1 MNLPLIAIS
10 ANSPPNQNNM
20 TVNFP
25 GYFISFEGIDGAGKS
40 THIDAFCKLKQECY
54 PNHEVVV
61 TREPGGTP
69 LGEQLRGLLLDA
81 PMNLE
86 TEALLMFAAR
96 REHLA
101 QVIEPALAAGKI
113 VISDRFT
120 DASFAYQGG
129 GRGLSIAKLNDLERW
144 VQGRENGTLL
154 QPNLTI
160 LFDLPGEVAEA
171 RRSKVRAP
179 DKFEKMD
186 LNFFEK
192 VRQEYLRRAKED
204 PQRFHLVDAT
214 QTPEA
219 IWNGLQALKIN
230 F

>member
-1 MNLPLIAIS
+1 MTSIIS
-10 ANSPPNQNNM
+10 G
-20 TVNFP
+20 F
-25 GYFISFEGIDGAGKS
+25 FISFEGIDGAGKS
-40 THIDAFCKLKQECY
+40 THIESFKNLMQERH
-54 PNHEVVV
+54 PDREVVM

-69 LGEQLRGLLLDA
+69 LGEQLRALLLDA
-81 PMNLE
+81 PMHLE

-96 REHLA
+96 REHIA
-101 QVIEPALAAGKI
+101 QVIEPALKAGKI

-129 GRGLSIAKLNDLERW
+129 GRGLSLDKLNALERW
-144 VQGRENGTLL
+144 VQGRSDGSLL

-160 LFDLPGEVAEA
+160 LFDLPGEIAEA

-186 LNFFEK
+186 LDFFEK
-192 VRQEYLRRAKED
+192 VRQEYLRRAKAD
-204 PQRFHLVDAT
+204 PKRFHLVDAT

-219 IWNGLQALKIN
+219 IWNGLKQLELII
-230 F
+230 

>member
-1 MNLPLIAIS
+1 
-10 ANSPPNQNNM
+10 M
-20 TVNFP
+20 TSTHT
-25 GYFISFEGIDGAGKS
+25 GYFITFEGIDGAGKS
-40 THIDAFCKLKQECY
+40 THVDAFRNLMQERY
-54 PNHEVVV
+54 PDKEVVM
-61 TREPGGTP
+61 TREPGGTT
-69 LGEQLRGLLLDA
+69 LGEQLRNLLLDA

-101 QVIEPALAAGKI
+101 QVILPALTAGKI

-129 GRGLSIAKLNDLERW
+129 GRGLSLEKLNVLERW
-144 VQGRENGTLL
+144 VQGQPDGSLL

-186 LNFFEK
+186 LSFFER

-204 PQRFHLVDAT
+204 AKRFHLVDAT

-219 IWNGLQALKIN
+219 IWNGLKQIQIA

>member
-1 MNLPLIAIS
+1 L
-10 ANSPPNQNNM
+10 NM
-20 TVNFP
+20 TSAQSGF
-25 GYFISFEGIDGAGKS
+25 FISFEGIDGAGKS
-40 THIDAFCKLKQECY
+40 THVDSFRNLMQERY
-54 PNHEVVV
+54 PNKEVVM
-61 TREPGGTP
+61 TREPGGTA
-69 LGEQLRGLLLDA
+69 LGEQLRNLLLDA

-96 REHLA
+96 REHIA

-129 GRGLSIAKLNDLERW
+129 GRGLSLDKLNDLERW
-144 VQGRENGTLL
+144 VQGRSDGTLL

-160 LFDLPGEVAEA
+160 LFDLPGEIAEA

-186 LNFFEK
+186 LDFFER
-192 VRQEYLRRAKED
+192 VRQEYLRRAKAD
-204 PQRFHLVDAT
+204 PDRFHLVDAT
-214 QTPEA
+214 KTPEA
-219 IWNGLQALKIN
+219 IWDGLKLIQIAL
-230 F
+230 

>member
-1 MNLPLIAIS
+1 MTS
-10 ANSPPNQNNM
+10 AQN
-20 TVNFP
+20 

-40 THIDAFCKLKQECY
+40 THVDAFRNLMQERY
-54 PNHEVVV
+54 PNKEVVM
-61 TREPGGTP
+61 TREPGGTS
-69 LGEQLRGLLLDA
+69 LGEQLRNLLLDA

-96 REHLA
+96 REHIA
-101 QVIEPALAAGKI
+101 QVIEPALSAGKI

-129 GRGLSIAKLNDLERW
+129 GRGLSLSKLNELERW
-144 VQGRENGTLL
+144 VQGRPDGSLL

-171 RRSKVRAP
+171 RRSKARAP

-186 LNFFEK
+186 LDFFER
-192 VRQEYLRRAKED
+192 VRQEYLRRAKD
-204 PQRFHLVDAT
+204 DLSRFHIVDAT
-214 QTPEA
+214 KTPEA
-219 IWNGLQALKIN
+219 IWDGLKLIQIAI
-230 F
+230 

>member
-10 ANSPPNQNNM
+10 ANSPPNRNNM
-20 TVNFP
+20 TANFP

-40 THIDAFCKLKQECY
+40 THIDAFCKLMKECY

-144 VQGRENGTLL
+144 VQGREDGTLL

>member
-1 MNLPLIAIS
+1 
-10 ANSPPNQNNM
+10 M
-20 TVNFP
+20 TTTNP

-40 THIDAFCKLKQECY
+40 THIDSFCKLMEGRY
-54 PNHEVVV
+54 PEREVVV
-61 TREPGGTP
+61 TREPGGTA
-69 LGEQLRGLLLDA
+69 LGEQLRSLLLDA

-96 REHLA
+96 REHIA
-101 QVIEPALAAGKI
+101 QIIEPALTAGKI

-144 VQGRENGTLL
+144 VQGQADGSLL

-160 LFDLPGEVAEA
+160 LFDLPGEVAEK
-171 RRSKVRAP
+171 RRSKVRTP

-192 VRQEYLRRAKED
+192 VRQEYLRRARENPK
-204 PQRFHLVDAT
+204 RFYLVDAT
-214 QTPEA
+214 KTPDA
-219 IWNGLQALKIN
+219 IWNDLKCLDIQI
-230 F
+230 

>member
-1 MNLPLIAIS
+1 M
-10 ANSPPNQNNM
+10 
-20 TVNFP
+20 
-25 GYFISFEGIDGAGKS
+25 
-40 THIDAFCKLKQECY
+40 
-54 PNHEVVV
+54 

-69 LGEQLRGLLLDA
+69 LGEQLRKLLLDS

-96 REHLA
+96 REHIA

-129 GRGLSIAKLNDLERW
+129 GRGLSLSKLNELEHW
-144 VQGRENGTLL
+144 VQTLPNGALL

-179 DKFEKMD
+179 DKFEQMNLD
-186 LNFFEK
+186 FFEK

-204 PQRFHLVDAT
+204 ARRFHLVDAT
-214 QTPEA
+214 QTPQA
-219 IWNGLQALKIN
+219 IWDGLKLIQIAL
-230 F
+230 

>member
-1 MNLPLIAIS
+1 
-10 ANSPPNQNNM
+10 M
-20 TVNFP
+20 TSTHT
-25 GYFISFEGIDGAGKS
+25 GHFISFEGIDGAGKS
-40 THIDAFCKLKQECY
+40 THVDAFRNLMQERY
-54 PNHEVVV
+54 PDKEVVM
-61 TREPGGTP
+61 TREPGGTA
-69 LGEQLRGLLLDA
+69 LGEQLRNLLLDA

-129 GRGLSIAKLNDLERW
+129 GRGLSLEKLNTLERW
-144 VQGRENGTLL
+144 VQGQPDGSLL

-171 RRSKVRAP
+171 RRSKARAP

-186 LNFFEK
+186 LSFFER

-204 PQRFHLVDAT
+204 SKRFHLVDAT
-214 QTPEA
+214 QTPDA
-219 IWNGLQALKIN
+219 IWNGLKQIQIA

>member
-1 MNLPLIAIS
+1 MSSLY
-10 ANSPPNQNNM
+10 
-20 TVNFP
+20 P
-25 GYFISFEGIDGAGKS
+25 GYFVSFEGIDGAGKS
-40 THIDAFCKLKQECY
+40 THIDAFSKLLQERY
-54 PNHEVVV
+54 PSKEVIM
-61 TREPGGTP
+61 TREPGGTL
-69 LGEQLRGLLLDA
+69 LGEQLRNLLLEA

-101 QVIEPALAAGKI
+101 QIIEPALMAGKI

-129 GRGLSIAKLNDLERW
+129 GRGLSLEKLNELEAW
-144 VQGRENGTLL
+144 VQGRGNGLLL

-160 LFDLPGEVAEA
+160 LFDLPGSVAEA

-186 LNFFEK
+186 LEFFER

-204 PQRFHLVDAT
+204 PKRFHLVDAT
-214 QTPEA
+214 QTQET
-219 IWNGLQALKIN
+219 IWNGLKEIRIDL
-230 F
+230 

>member
-1 MNLPLIAIS
+1 
-10 ANSPPNQNNM
+10 M
-20 TVNFP
+20 TSMYP
-25 GYFISFEGIDGAGKS
+25 GFFISFEGIDGAGKS
-40 THIDAFCKLKQECY
+40 THIESFQKLMQERY
-54 PNHEVVV
+54 PEREVVM
-61 TREPGGTP
+61 TREPGGTA
-69 LGEQLRGLLLDA
+69 LGEQLRTLLLDM

-96 REHLA
+96 REHIA
-101 QVIEPALAAGKI
+101 QIIEPALSAGKI

-129 GRGLSIAKLNDLERW
+129 GRGLSLKKLNELEHW
-144 VQGRENGTLL
+144 VQGRPNGVLL
-154 QPNLTI
+154 QPDLTI
-160 LFDLPGEVAEA
+160 LFDLPGEIAEA

-204 PQRFHLVDAT
+204 PKRFYLVDAT
-214 QTPEA
+214 KTPDL
-219 IWNGLQALKIN
+219 IWSDLKKLEIII
-230 F
+230 

>member
-1 MNLPLIAIS
+1 
-10 ANSPPNQNNM
+10 M
-20 TVNFP
+20 TSIHT

-40 THIDAFCKLKQECY
+40 THVDAFRNLMQERY
-54 PNHEVVV
+54 PDKEVVM
-61 TREPGGTP
+61 TREPGGTA
-69 LGEQLRGLLLDA
+69 LGEQLRNLLLDA

-101 QVIEPALAAGKI
+101 QVIEPALMAGKI

-129 GRGLSIAKLNDLERW
+129 GRGLSLEKLNALERW
-144 VQGRENGTLL
+144 VQGQADGTLL

-186 LNFFEK
+186 LSFFK
-192 VRQEYLRRAKED
+192 RVRQEYLRRAKED
-204 PQRFHLVDAT
+204 PKRFHLVDAT

-219 IWNGLQALKIN
+219 IWEGLKQIQIAFK
-230 F
+230 

>member
-1 MNLPLIAIS
+1 MH
-10 ANSPPNQNNM
+10 
-20 TVNFP
+20 T
-25 GYFISFEGIDGAGKS
+25 GYFISFEGVDGAGKS
-40 THIDAFCKLKQECY
+40 THVDAFRNLMQERY
-54 PNHEVVV
+54 PDKEVVM
-61 TREPGGTP
+61 TREPGGTA
-69 LGEQLRGLLLDA
+69 LGEQLRNLLLDA
-81 PMNLE
+81 PMNLD

-101 QVIEPALAAGKI
+101 QVIEPALATGKI

-129 GRGLSIAKLNDLERW
+129 GRDLSLEKLNVLERW
-144 VQGRENGTLL
+144 VQGQPDGSIL

-160 LFDLPGEVAEA
+160 LFDLPCEVAEA
-171 RRSKVRAP
+171 RRSKARAP

-186 LNFFEK
+186 LSFFER

-204 PQRFHLVDAT
+204 SKRFHLVDAT

-219 IWNGLQALKIN
+219 IWNGLKQIQIT

>member
-1 MNLPLIAIS
+1 MTS
-10 ANSPPNQNNM
+10 AH
-20 TVNFP
+20 T

-40 THIDAFCKLKQECY
+40 THVDAFRNLMQERY
-54 PNHEVVV
+54 PDKEVVM
-61 TREPGGTP
+61 TREPGGTA
-69 LGEQLRGLLLDA
+69 LGEQLRNLLLDA

-113 VISDRFT
+113 LISDRFT

-129 GRGLSIAKLNDLERW
+129 GRGLSLEKLNTLERW
-144 VQGRENGTLL
+144 VQGQPDGSLL

-160 LFDLPGEVAEA
+160 LFDLPGEIAEA
-171 RRSKVRAP
+171 RRSKARAP

-186 LNFFEK
+186 LSFFER

-204 PQRFHLVDAT
+204 SKRFHLVDAT

-219 IWNGLQALKIN
+219 IWNGLKQIQIAI
-230 F
+230 

>member
-1 MNLPLIAIS
+1 MY
-10 ANSPPNQNNM
+10 
-20 TVNFP
+20 P

-40 THIDAFCKLKQECY
+40 THLESFQRLMQERY
-54 PNHEVVV
+54 PDREVVM

-69 LGEQLRGLLLDA
+69 LGEQLRTLLLDA

-96 REHLA
+96 REHIA
-101 QVIEPALAAGKI
+101 QVIEPALKAGKI

-129 GRGLSIAKLNDLERW
+129 GRGLSLDKLNDLERW
-144 VQGRENGTLL
+144 VQGGADGLLL

-171 RRSKVRAP
+171 RRSKARAP

-186 LNFFEK
+186 LHFFEK
-192 VRQEYLRRAKED
+192 VRQEYLRRAQED
-204 PQRFHLVDAT
+204 PTRFHLVDAT
-214 QTPEA
+214 KTPDL
-219 IWNGLQALKIN
+219 IWNELSHLKFKI
-230 F
+230 

>member
-1 MNLPLIAIS
+1 MSSLH
-10 ANSPPNQNNM
+10 
-20 TVNFP
+20 P
-25 GYFISFEGIDGAGKS
+25 GYFVSFEGIDGAGKS
-40 THIDAFCKLKQECY
+40 THIEAFAKLLQDSFPERK
-54 PNHEVVV
+54 VVI

-69 LGEQLRGLLLDA
+69 LGEQLRNLLLDA

-101 QVIEPALAAGKI
+101 QVIEPALQAGNI

-129 GRGLSIAKLNDLERW
+129 GRGLSIEKLNTLERW
-144 VQGRENGTLL
+144 VQEQANGELL
-154 QPNLTI
+154 QPDLTI
-160 LFDLPGEVAEA
+160 LFDLPGSVAES

-186 LNFFEK
+186 LNFFDK
-192 VRQEYLRRAKED
+192 VRQEYLRRAQED
-204 PQRFHLVDAT
+204 PGRFHLVDAT
-214 QTPEA
+214 QTQET
-219 IWNGLQALKIN
+219 IWNGLKELKIN
-230 F
+230 L